1 MSYPFLLRLDVKQY
15 PALPSSWTT
24 NNCFYFYPPKKE
36 KKIFGREIFTTNK
49 GISWPNEFPYTGLLD
64 IVWKAHLKFVRFV
77 FLYGLN
83 FFFYLRFKY
92 VFCSYKIIDFYFS
105 FP

>member
-24 NNCFYFYPPKKE
+24 NNCFVLYPSKKD

-49 GISWPNEFPYTGLLD
+49 GISWPNEFPYRDLLD
-64 IVWKAHLKFVRFV
+64 IVWKAHLKFV
-77 FLYGLN
+77 
-83 FFFYLRFKY
+83 FFFWHYLK
-92 VFCSYKIIDFYFS
+92 
-105 FP
+105 